1 VPASDQALL
10 GRLAA
15 SSSAAYRALVYD
27 DPGFAGFFAR
37 ITPIDVLTELRLGSR
52 PASREARGGEDG
64 DAPDIDIER
73 LRAIPWG
80 FAWAQARIELPGWYG
95 LGAAVDSLSRA
106 DRARLAR
113 LYELWPFLTA
123 VIDHAELALAR
134 SDLEVGRRYAGL
146 AAAPGDAARWAAIE
160 AEHGRSVRAVLEL
173 TGRTRL
179 LERSPAI
186 ARQIELRNPD
196 IDTLSELQVG
206 RLARMRALPADDTA
220 RVDLERL
227 VRLTVSGVA
236 AGLQVTG

>member
-1 VPASDQALL
+1 VPASDQDLL

-27 DPGFAGFFAR
+27 DPGCAGFFAR

-52 PASREARGGEDG
+52 PAAREARGGEDG
-64 DAPDIDIER
+64 PTVDIER

-95 LGAAVDSLSRA
+95 LGAAVDSLPRA

-134 SDLEVGRRYAGL
+134 SDLDVGRRYAGL
-146 AAAPGDAARWAAIE
+146 AAAPGDAGRWAAIE
-160 AEHGRSVRAVLEL
+160 AEHGRSVWAVLEL
-173 TGRTRL
+173 TGRSRL

-196 IDTLSELQVG
+196 VDTLSELQVG
-206 RLARMRALPADDTA
+206 RLARMRELPADDPA
-220 RVDLERL
+220 RGDLERL